1 MDVELNRGR
10 NNNPSSV
17 PITVIS
23 PSTLLESYK
32 KKIYPTGSESNR
44 CLFWIHSQV
53 CLSLLFLMDAVDE
66 GPSVSGPVQ
75 LRKRW
80 IV

>member
-10 NNNPSSV
+10 NNYPSSV

-44 CLFWIHSQV
+44 CF
-53 CLSLLFLMDAVDE
+53 FLDTFTGMPFNAVIN
-66 GPSVSGPVQ
+66 GCC
-75 LRKRW
+75 
-80 IV
+80 

>member
-1 MDVELNRGR
+1 MGVELNRGR
-10 NNNPSSV
+10 NNHPSSV

-23 PSTLLESYK
+23 PSTLLESHK
-32 KKIYPTGSESNR
+32 KFYPTGPESNR
-44 CLFWIHSQV
+44 CLSWIHSQV
-53 CLSLLFLMDAVDE
+53 CLSLLFLMDAGDE